1 MNENPTTTSD
11 KSIKTKKSYNW
22 LGVSGI
28 IILMLIALVGLG
40 FSAYSWKHNRSLAS
54 TIDANNT
61 QIQDLNNKVSSLT
74 VSVSNAQKVT
84 ATTSNKVVAIKELGI
99 KLTVP
104 DSLNDLTYS
113 YTSATVKD
121 GATSTKIENANL
133 STKTITD
140 LFQDNVCSSQ
150 TAALG
155 VLSRQDGQFKAVYS
169 VTLVKQF
176 PTFYI
181 AYSTPQEYCSQKQID
196 TRQQTVTQ
204 SLADLKS
211 ALASVEQL

>member
-11 KSIKTKKSYNW
+11 KSIKAKKSYSW
-22 LGVSGI
+22 LGAGGVI
-28 IILMLIALVGLG
+28 VLMLIALVGIG

-74 VSVSNAQKVT
+74 ASVANAQKAT
-84 ATTSNKVVAIKELGI
+84 ATTSNNVIAIKELGI

-104 DSLNDLTYS
+104 DSLSDLTYS

-155 VLSRQDGQFKAVYS
+155 VLSRQDGQFKAAYS
-169 VTLVKQF
+169 ATLVKQF

-181 AYSTPQEYCSQKQID
+181 AYSTPQEYCSQKQVD